1 MAGLN
6 QFKELVVKILA
17 TVCVLT
23 TCKRLEGLGS
33 GLGSPVVVTKKKKTI
48 SGISGTNYWI
58 LLTST
63 ALE

>member
-6 QFKELVVKILA
+6 QFKELVVKFLT

-33 GLGSPVVVTKKKKTI
+33 ALVSPVVVTKKKKLSEVFQAQTF
-48 SGISGTNYWI
+48 GTY
-58 LLTST
+58 
-63 ALE
+63 